1 MIDLRLNARGGR
13 DTARSLPLCPNTV
26 RRALQ
31 KKAAVREAVHTA
43 VLRPLHRA
51 EVAWDVER
59 AGDAEA
65 EVDAMRSCVGHKG
78 HPRWRWQAIDHHTGK
93 VFASVLGRRTA
104 EVFVPLKALLEPFGL
119 THSDTDS
126 WGAYTRHLA
135 PDVQSPGT
143 RHPQKSERQHL
154 TVRTRSTR
162 LARKT
167 IGFAKTPQLHDLVI
181 GLCVNRYAVGRAV

>member
-1 MIDLRLNARGGR
+1 MTVTLGLIFVASLRKAWPRTFLAVRCLHCQSDQIVKHGQTARGPPRYLGQHTRCPKGRFRLAYDNRGCVPEVPPTMIDLRLNARGGR

-65 EVDAMRSCVGHKG
+65 EVDAMRSC
-78 HPRWRWQAIDHHTGK
+78 
-93 VFASVLGRRTA
+93 
-104 EVFVPLKALLEPFGL
+104 
-119 THSDTDS
+119 DT
-126 WGAYTRHLA
+126 Y
-135 PDVQSPGT
+135 
-143 RHPQKSERQHL
+143 
-154 TVRTRSTR
+154 
-162 LARKT
+162 
-167 IGFAKTPQLHDLVI
+167 
-181 GLCVNRYAVGRAV
+181 